1 MLRVTFLGTS
11 GSAPTVERGMPAIAL
26 KYESELMLWDCGEG
40 TQRQLMRYKVGY
52 GSIDSIFISHPHLDH
67 YLGMFG
73 LLETL
78 KLSSPSPRPVRIFL
92 PRGVDV
98 EGYQFARP
106 EKIKS
111 GELCRGRGFA
121 VSAFPVKHCRGSH
134 GFVFREEERIKFHG
148 EKAHALGLKG
158 RLFKEIQQKGTVKTA
173 KGEVGLEDV
182 TWRKPGRKVVYAGDC
197 EPDDNTAEVAKGA
210 DLLIHEATFDSS
222 MKEEARERLHSTAE
236 GAARIAKAAGVKRL
250 VLTHI
255 SPRYSDAS
263 ALLEEAK
270 AVFEGTEIAEDGL
283 SIDI

>member
-1 MLRVTFLGTS
+1 
-11 GSAPTVERGMPAIAL
+11 
-26 KYESELMLWDCGEG
+26 
-40 TQRQLMRYKVGY
+40 
-52 GSIDSIFISHPHLDH
+52 
-67 YLGMFG
+67 
-73 LLETL
+73 
-78 KLSSPSPRPVRIFL
+78 
-92 PRGVDV
+92 
-98 EGYQFARP
+98 
-106 EKIKS
+106 
-111 GELCRGRGFA
+111 
-121 VSAFPVKHCRGSH
+121 
-134 GFVFREEERIKFHG
+134 
-148 EKAHALGLKG
+148 
-158 RLFKEIQQKGTVKTA
+158 
-173 KGEVGLEDV
+173 
-182 TWRKPGRKVVYAGDC
+182 VYAGDC